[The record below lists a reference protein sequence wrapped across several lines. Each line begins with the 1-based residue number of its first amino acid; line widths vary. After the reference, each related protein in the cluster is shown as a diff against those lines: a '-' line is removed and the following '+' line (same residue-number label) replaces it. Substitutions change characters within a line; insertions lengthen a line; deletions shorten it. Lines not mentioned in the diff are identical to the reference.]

1 MTASALHPLTPSPE
15 TAPAAVI
22 GAGAPATDS
31 TPPPAS
37 TEIPSS
43 STRASDLGAL
53 DSSPPPAPR
62 SRPPRSRLEVE
73 ERRAQLLRLGQELFS
88 TRSYDELSIDDIARA
103 AGISKG
109 LLYHYFP
116 SKRDYYVETIRA
128 ASAEL
133 LEQTRTA
140 ACSAPIDRWR
150 AGMSAYLEY
159 VERHKRA
166 FATLLRSGIGFD
178 PEVSGIVENT
188 RRAFLDRLLT
198 NMPVQAPR
206 VRNAFRGWIGFVEAS
221 VLDWIDNSD
230 VGRSELLELLVR
242 VGEQTAEQVAR
253 NVLRTDS

>member
-1 MTASALHPLTPSPE
+1 
-15 TAPAAVI
+15 
-22 GAGAPATDS
+22 
-31 TPPPAS
+31 
-37 TEIPSS
+37 
-43 STRASDLGAL
+43 
-53 DSSPPPAPR
+53 
-62 SRPPRSRLEVE
+62 VE

-140 ACSAPIDRWR
+140 ASAAPVDRWR
-150 AGMSAYLEY
+150 AGMNAYLEY

-242 VGEQTAEQVAR
+242 VGEQTAEEVAKGAM
-253 NVLRTDS
+253 RTDS